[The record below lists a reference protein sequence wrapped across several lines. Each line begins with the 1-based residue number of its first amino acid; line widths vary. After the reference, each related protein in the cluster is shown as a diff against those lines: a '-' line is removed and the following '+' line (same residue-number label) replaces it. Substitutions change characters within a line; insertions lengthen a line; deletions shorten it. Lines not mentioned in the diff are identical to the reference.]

1 MQFIIN
7 ILHVHV
13 YIHQA
18 YELNHD
24 NTLHA
29 HVYIN
34 QVYELNHDKKVKFQG
49 QGHRV
54 KNNGTHGKVLSQGIF
69 M

>member
-1 MQFIIN
+1 MSLVSFFASQLGIFSLKIGKN
-7 ILHVHV
+7 HRFLALGTGRFFGTS
-13 YIHQA
+13 YIRKKNA
-18 YELNHD
+18 EL
-24 NTLHA
+24 
-29 HVYIN
+29 
-34 QVYELNHDKKVKFQG
+34 QG